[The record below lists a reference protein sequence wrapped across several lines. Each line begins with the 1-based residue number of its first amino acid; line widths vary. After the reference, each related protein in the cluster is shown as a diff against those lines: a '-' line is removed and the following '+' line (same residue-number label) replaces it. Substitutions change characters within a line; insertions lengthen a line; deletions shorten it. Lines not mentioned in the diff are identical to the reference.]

1 MSATPAD
8 DVQTSP
14 AQVHAAKV
22 VNYFELSKK
31 NRFLGRFFIV

>member
-1 MSATPAD
+1 MSAPPPMTCRHP
-8 DVQTSP
+8 S

-31 NRFLGRFFIV
+31 NRFLGDFL